1 MSKKTTNRKPAPKAK
16 RKPAARKPARK
27 ATRKATPRKP
37 APKAKRKAT
46 PRKPARKA
54 TRKATPQPARPTLTQ
69 KEAQGLRIIKQLA
82 DSQFCSDGKLAHASG
97 FVKGLTDEERTALN
111 AARDRL
117 RKTVG

>member
-1 MSKKTTNRKPAPKAK
+1 MSKKQNNRKTAPKAKRKAPRKPAKRKPAPKAK
-16 RKPAARKPARK
+16 RKPA
-27 ATRKATPRKP
+27 TRKP
-37 APKAKRKAT
+37 APKAA
-46 PRKPARKA
+46 RKPTPKA
-54 TRKATPQPARPTLTQ
+54 ARPPLTP

-97 FVKGLTDEERTALN
+97 FVKGLTDQERAALN